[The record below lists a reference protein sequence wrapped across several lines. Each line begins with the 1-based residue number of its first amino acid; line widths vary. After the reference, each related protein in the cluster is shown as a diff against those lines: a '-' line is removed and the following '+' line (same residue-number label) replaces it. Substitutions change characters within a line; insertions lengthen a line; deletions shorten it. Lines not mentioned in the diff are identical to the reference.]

1 VSVTVLE
8 KPVPAP
14 AAQGAGRTRLVAADI
29 GFGFT
34 KAVGASGLRSCF
46 PSVTAP
52 DGADAL
58 GLGEALG
65 GRAIGHKV
73 SVRLPDGRREAFLV
87 GEAAQE
93 SFMAASFLGAE
104 KPAPLHDALLLAAAY
119 LVGGGGEGPLP
130 GQTALAVGL
139 PLAFYRAQRAA
150 LAERL
155 TRLGAWVSVDG
166 GPERWFSFQ
175 PVAVFPQGAGVVFAQ
190 EDLPRRSYAG
200 VVDVG
205 EYTCD
210 YLVVDLETSRPVV
223 EASGSVEAGCHL
235 VAQRVAQAYLA
246 KTGRPLPPRLTRR
259 VLRDAAEAGRTV
271 FRGREIDLAEEYRA
285 AVRDAAEAVSRHVLS
300 AWRDLADSLELTLLA
315 GGGALLLGEV
325 LARAFPNAQ
334 VVDDPVFANAKGYL
348 KALSRMI
355 PV

>member
-1 VSVTVLE
+1 MGAIVLD
-8 KPVPAP
+8 KP
-14 AAQGAGRTRLVAADI
+14 AQAQAGGRARAVAVDV
-29 GFGFT
+29 GYGYT
-34 KAVGASGLRSCF
+34 KAVGNPDLRVCF
-46 PSVTAP
+46 PSTTAP
-52 DGADAL
+52 DGTDAL

-65 GRAIGHKV
+65 GGVVGHRV
-73 SVRLPDGRREAFLV
+73 LVRLPDGRREAFLV
-87 GEAAQE
+87 DEAAQE

-104 KPAPLHDALLLAAAY
+104 KPARMHDALLLAAAY

-155 TRLGAWVSVDG
+155 ARLGAWVSVDN

-175 PVAVFPQGAGVVFAQ
+175 PVMVLPQGAGIVFAQ
-190 EDLPRRSYAG
+190 KGLPRRGYAG

-205 EYTCD
+205 EYN
-210 YLVVDLETSRPVV
+210 LRLPGGGSRDLQARGGGQRLGRNGMP
-223 EASGSVEAGCHL
+223 SGGPARGPGVPGEN
-235 VAQRVAQAYLA
+235 RQA
-246 KTGRPLPPRLTRR
+246 PLPPRLTRR
-259 VLRDAAEAGRTV
+259 VLRDVVGTGRTV

-285 AVRDAAEAVSRHVLS
+285 AVRDAAEAVFRHVLS

-315 GGGALLLGEV
+315 GGRALLLGAA
-325 LARAFPNAQ
+325 LARVFPNTQ

-348 KALSRMI
+348 KVLSGMI
-355 PV
+355 PY